1 MLSSGR
7 PVAVV
12 SGGSRGIGRAVV
24 RRLAMDG
31 HEIALCY
38 HSNAEAAESSAK
50 AAREHGARVL
60 ARQVDVTDLDACR
73 ELITSAEEE
82 LGPVRVVVTSA
93 GIVRDKPMVM
103 MGATEWAEVVNTNLT
118 GTFNICRAAIFPM
131 MKRKSGSVVT
141 ISSISGSY
149 GNEGQTNYSASKAG
163 IIGFS
168 KTMAK
173 EVGRYGIRVNV
184 VAPGIIVTDMT
195 EDMAKSIT
203 KENLAR
209 IPLRRLGEPDE
220 VADLVSFLASDRA
233 AYVTAGVFPVDG
245 GMMAL

>member
-1 MLSSGR
+1 MPSSDR

-24 RRLAMDG
+24 RQLAIDG
-31 HEIALCY
+31 HDIALCY
-38 HSNAEAAESSAK
+38 KSDAEAAEVSAK

-60 ARQVDVTDLDACR
+60 TRQVDVTDLDACR

-103 MGATEWAEVVNTNLT
+103 MGATDWAEVVNTNLT
-118 GTFNICRAAIFPM
+118 GTFNICRAAILPM
-131 MKRKSGSVVT
+131 IRRKSGSVIT
-141 ISSISGSY
+141 MSSVSGSH
-149 GNEGQTNYSASKAG
+149 GNVGQTNYSASKAG
-163 IIGFS
+163 IVGFS
-168 KTMAK
+168 KALAK

-184 VAPGIIVTDMT
+184 VAPGFIVTDMI
-195 EDMAKSIT
+195 ENMVKSIT
-203 KENLAR
+203 KEELAW
-209 IPLRRLGEPDE
+209 IPLRRLGQPDE

-245 GMMAL
+245 GIAP

>member
-1 MLSSGR
+1 MPGSGR

-12 SGGSRGIGRAVV
+12 SGGSRGIGSAVV
-24 RRLAMDG
+24 RRLAIDG
-31 HEIALCY
+31 HDIALCY
-38 HSNAEAAESSAK
+38 KSNAEAAELSAK

-73 ELITSAEEE
+73 GLITSAEEE

-103 MGATEWAEVVNTNLT
+103 MDATDWTEVVNTNLT
-118 GTFNICRAAIFPM
+118 GTFNICRAAILPM
-131 MKRKSGSVVT
+131 MKRKSGSVIT
-141 ISSISGSY
+141 ISSVSGSY
-149 GNEGQTNYSASKAG
+149 GNVGQANYSASKAG
-163 IIGFS
+163 IVGFS
-168 KTMAK
+168 KAMAK

-184 VAPGIIVTDMT
+184 VAPGLIVTDMT
-195 EDMAKSIT
+195 EEIAKSIT
-203 KENLAR
+203 REKLAL
-209 IPLRRLGEPDE
+209 IPLRRLGQPAE

-245 GMMAL
+245 GMAP

>member
-1 MLSSGR
+1 MLSSDR

-24 RRLAMDG
+24 RRLAIDG
-31 HEIALCY
+31 HDIALCY
-38 HSNAEAAESSAK
+38 KSNAEAAEVSAE
-50 AAREHGARVL
+50 AAREHGAQVL
-60 ARQVDVTDLDACR
+60 ARQVDVTDLGACR
-73 ELITSAEEE
+73 ELITSTEEE

-103 MGATEWAEVVNTNLT
+103 MDGTDWADVVNTNLT

-131 MKRKSGSVVT
+131 MRRKSGSVVT
-141 ISSISGSY
+141 LSSVSGTY
-149 GNEGQTNYSASKAG
+149 GNAGQTNYSASKAG

-168 KTMAK
+168 KAMAR

-184 VAPGIIVTDMT
+184 VAPGFIVTDMT
-195 EDMAKSIT
+195 EDIVKSFT
-203 KENLAR
+203 KEELAR
-209 IPLRRLGEPDE
+209 IALRRLGQPDE

-245 GMMAL
+245 GMDP